1 MSGKALNDELQIHIS
16 VKWAIQLVMFVVT
29 ICSAWFTL
37 NASIDANAKDIV
49 QIHKALIE
57 FEENLDTRMEPL
69 EAEREA
75 RLQKLNQSLFDKVIG
90 KKEE

>member
-1 MSGKALNDELQIHIS
+1 MQNETLNDELQIRIS
-16 VKWAIQLVMFVVT
+16 VKWAVQLIVFVISLT
-29 ICSAWFTL
+29 SAWFTL
-37 NASIDANAKDIV
+37 RGQIDTNAKDIV

-57 FEENLDTRMEPL
+57 FEENLDTRIEPL

-75 RLQKLNQSLFDKVIG
+75 RLQKLNQSLFDRVIG